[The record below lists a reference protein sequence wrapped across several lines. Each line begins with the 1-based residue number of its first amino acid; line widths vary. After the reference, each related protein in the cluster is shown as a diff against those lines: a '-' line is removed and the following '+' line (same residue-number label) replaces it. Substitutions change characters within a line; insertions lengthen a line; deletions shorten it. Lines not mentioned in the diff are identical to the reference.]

1 MNISLQKYN
10 SFVESKEQSRYKLE
24 YRNGTVYV
32 VEMYSTEHEAVVD
45 IIGKY
50 FNALCPG
57 MYSNA
62 PIEIRV
68 QPRKRISSQF
78 T

>member
-1 MNISLQKYN
+1 MLTRVNCSLPFPIASNISLRKYN

-32 VEMYSTEHEAVVD
+32 VEMYLTEHEAVVD

-62 PIEIRV
+62 
-68 QPRKRISSQF
+68 Q
-78 T
+78 